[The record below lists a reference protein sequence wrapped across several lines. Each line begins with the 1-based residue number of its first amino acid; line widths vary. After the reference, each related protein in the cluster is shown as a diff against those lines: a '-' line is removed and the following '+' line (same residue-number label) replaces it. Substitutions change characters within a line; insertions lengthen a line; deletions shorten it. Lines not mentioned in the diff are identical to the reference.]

1 MKKIICLLFLFLVGC
16 ATTANYEKIL
26 NSWIGASE
34 IDLVRTW
41 GPADNQFNSSG
52 IKFISYQKN
61 GAVYIPG
68 TSPTYTTTMIG
79 NTAYTTT
86 SGGSPGYNI
95 HLNCKT
101 TFEIKD
107 ERVINWRWEG
117 NGCKSK

>member
-1 MKKIICLLFLFLVGC
+1 MKKIVCVLFLFLAGC
-16 ATTANYEKIL
+16 ATTANYEKML
-26 NSWIGASE
+26 NSWIGAPE

-41 GPADNQFNSSG
+41 GPPDNQYSSSG
-52 IKFISYQKN
+52 IKFITYQKN

-79 NTAYTTT
+79 NTAHTTT

-95 HLNCKT
+95 YLNCKT

-107 ERVINWRWEG
+107 EKIINWKWEG